1 MKPKSIILHGQR
13 IEVKF
18 CSPEDWKPRGL
29 GLCNGATARITI
41 KDNLPPDQQ
50 AAILLHE
57 TIHMIGDMNGLDE
70 VPEVTVAVL
79 ANSIF
84 GFLRD
89 NPQVADW
96 ICGRKPFSDAV
107 MDAIS
112 EAQQQRNA

>member
-13 IEVKF
+13 IGVQF
-18 CSPEDWKPRGL
+18 SDPGDWAD
-29 GLCNGATARITI
+29 NGMGRSNSTMGRIIINSTVPDDLQSATF
-41 KDNLPPDQQ
+41 
-50 AAILLHE
+50 LHE
-57 TIHMIGDMNGLDE
+57 VIHQSLSMNGLTVDE
-70 VPEVTVAVL
+70 HIVGTL
-79 ANSIF
+79 ANSLF

-89 NPQVADW
+89 NESASDW